1 MICELQ
7 IKLGTGKVPILKYSN
22 TFVYEIERVCDSR
35 DRYKL
40 FDTYNAALIYPTNH
54 AQTIDSNLSKR

>member
-7 IKLGTGKVPILKYSN
+7 IKLGSSKKIPLQYYSN
-22 TFVYEIERVCDSR
+22 HFIYEIIRVCDSH

-40 FDTYNAALIYPTNH
+40 FEAYNKA
-54 AQTIDSNLSKR
+54 

>member
-7 IKLGTGKVPILKYSN
+7 IKLQSGPKPINFNSAH
-22 TFVYEIERVCDSR
+22 FIYEIERVCDSK

-40 FDTYNAALIYPTNH
+40 FEAYTKSIIHPINSGMTL
-54 AQTIDSNLSKR
+54 DSVL